1 MSNRGQVEKRGDS
14 WGFRA
19 SFTDDAGIRRH
30 IRRADKRWTKKD
42 AQRAL
47 TETLA
52 QIDAG
57 HALGSATQTVADY
70 LLGWLDTYG
79 QTADVKPGTIH
90 QHRINVERYI
100 IPRIGNLRMS
110 DVKRARVARFVADL
124 TQTVGNRSHRT
135 LSPKTVRNITST
147 LSRAFADAVDHQVI
161 TRNPC
166 ERLSL
171 PRWERPELRPWDGEQ
186 VGRFLAYCD
195 AQAEPHAALYRLA
208 LLHGLRR
215 GELAGLRWV
224 DVDFDAATVSVAQTR
239 VMVGSQQVTQSPK
252 TKSGRRT
259 ISIDPGTLDALG
271 RLHAQQIAQARAL
284 DAPEFALVATRADGQ
299 PIHPDRLLT
308 RFRTLAADAGLPVT
322 RLHDARHASAT
333 MMLTMGA
340 PIQVVSAHLGH
351 SKPSITLDVYAHAL
365 PKADRLAA
373 DAIGAAIDAIIAQQ
387 PHPTDGRGM
396 DAEWTRNQPNQ
407 ATPSRT

>member
-1 MSNRGQVEKRGDS
+1 MSNRGQIERRGDS

-30 IRRADKRWTKKD
+30 VRRADKRWTRKD

-57 HALGSATQTVADY
+57 HALGSATQSVADY
-70 LLGWLDTYG
+70 LLGWLDTYS
-79 QTADVKPGTIH
+79 QTADVKPGTVH

-100 IPRIGNLRMS
+100 IPRIGNLRMG

-124 TQTVGNRSHRT
+124 TQTVGTRSHRP
-135 LSPKTVRNITST
+135 LSPKTTRNIIST
-147 LSRAFADAVDHQVI
+147 LSRAFADAVEHQII

-166 ERLSL
+166 ERIAL

-186 VGRFLAYCD
+186 VARFLTYCD
-195 AQAEPHAALYRLA
+195 TTNEPHAALYRLA

-215 GELAGLRWV
+215 GELAGLRWA
-224 DVDFDAATVSVAQTR
+224 DVDYDAATVTIAQTR
-239 VMVGSQQVTQSPK
+239 VMVGSRQVTQSPK

-259 ISIDPGTLDALG
+259 ISIDPGTIDALR
-271 RLHAQQIAQARAL
+271 RLHVEQIDQARTLGAST
-284 DAPEFALVATRADGQ
+284 FALVATRPDGQ

-308 RFRTLAADAGLPVT
+308 RFRTLSAEAGLPIT

-333 MMLTMGA
+333 MMLSMGA

-373 DAIGAAIDAIIAQQ
+373 DALGAAIDAIIAQQ
-387 PHPTDGRGM
+387 PLTKHGRGM

-407 ATPSRT
+407 G